1 MRVPVTVPV
10 VVFVGSI
17 ERVGEDVIVA
27 LRVLLTDPVAEGVA
41 VVVIVCAAERVVVRD
56 TAAVTVVVG
65 LVDLAA
71 DFVLVRVVVIDGVPV
86 AVPF

>member
-17 ERVGEDVIVA
+17 ERVGEDVIVE
-27 LRVLLTDPVAEGVA
+27 LRVLLTDPVEEGVP
-41 VVVIVCAAERVVVRD
+41 VVVMVCAAERVVVRE
-56 TAAVTVVVG
+56 TAPVTVVVG
-65 LVDLAA
+65 VVEAAA